1 MPSRVKVEGHEG
13 GGPESEFEVEVFGDM
28 VRVD

>member
-1 MPSRVKVEGHEG
+1 MPSRVKMDGREG
-13 GGPESEFEVEVFGDM
+13 GGPESEFGVEVFGDM